1 MTDYSPIWD
10 LGLTF
15 RKILLFLM
23 ALTLS
28 LLASAEAAE
37 RSFAIIVDSDT
48 YTACKGEID
57 SYKSL
62 LDKEGLRTCILDR
75 QWDNPQL
82 VKNELLSL
90 YKGEGLEG
98 AIFIGQIPIPMVRDA
113 QHFTSAFKM
122 DQDRFPMSG
131 SSVPS
136 DRFYDDFDLKFDYL
150 SQDTVKRLFHYYSLR
165 WDSPQRIECDI
176 YTGRLKP
183 TKKGEEGYAQIRDYF
198 KKLFA
203 ERATGNKLD
212 VLVSYTGEGSF
223 SNSLTAW
230 KEEGITLREQF
241 PQAFQNKNSAKF
253 LMFYMYPHMKQTLTE
268 ELRRDDVDLM
278 LFHEHGTPDRQYI
291 TGIPLS
297 KGSDENMEAAKRLF
311 RNWLRKGGKGSEK
324 NEQLKRAWMDYYK
337 IDSSWFAGAFD
348 KGQIK
353 KDSLDDINT
362 GIVLEDV
369 PNINP
374 NPRIVI
380 FDACYNGDFR
390 EDSFIGGE
398 YIFAG
403 GKTLV
408 AIGNS
413 VNVLQDKS
421 SSDLL
426 GLLGLGYRVGEWAQL
441 TNILESH
448 IIGDPTFLFKCD
460 KGNKKVDL
468 KSKDTNYWLK
478 VLQEEQHPDI
488 KGVALHKLFNL
499 KYNGLPQLLTDT
511 YYSSPSYMLRLQV
524 YHLLQFYND
533 RRFEELLKTSV
544 YDPYEF
550 IRRKSTY
557 AMGRIGK
564 DEFIPYIASI
574 YINDGLDERVKFNA
588 EFCLDLMDMKKLKS
602 EILSQIE
609 NSSPLYNKEKFL
621 SEFTAKMDS
630 RIRLSEMGME
640 MANHDLKMSSR
651 LMGVSTL
658 RNNSYH
664 TMVDNYLQVLGNSG
678 EDLNLRIKLA
688 EALGWFTLSYRKGDI
703 ISTCRSIAAEDGID
717 QKLKNELL
725 KTANRLEVYMR

>member
-1 MTDYSPIWD
+1 MI
-10 LGLTF
+10 
-15 RKILLFLM
+15 RKILLFLI
-23 ALTLS
+23 ASTLS
-28 LLASAEAAE
+28 LLTSLEAAE

-48 YTACKGEID
+48 YKACKIEID
-57 SYKSL
+57 AYKLL
-62 LDKEGLRTCILDR
+62 LDKEGLRSYIIDKN
-75 QWDNPQL
+75 WVNPQQVKDEL
-82 VKNELLSL
+82 VTL
-90 YKGEGLEG
+90 YKNKSLEG
-98 AIFIGQIPIPMVRDA
+98 AIFIGEIPIPMIRDA

-122 DQDRFPMSG
+122 DQERYPKDV

-150 SQDTVKRLFHYYSLR
+150 SQDSVKRLFHYYSLR
-165 WDSPQRIECDI
+165 WDSPQKIVCDI

-183 TKKGEEGYAQIRDYF
+183 TKKGEEGYRQIRDYF
-198 KKLFA
+198 NKLFT
-203 ERATGNKLD
+203 ERSAGNKLD
-212 VLVSYTGEGSF
+212 VIVSYTGEGSF

-241 PQAFQNKNSAKF
+241 SQAFKDKNSAKF
-253 LMFYMYPHMKQTLTE
+253 LMFYMNPYMKQTVTE

-297 KGSDENMEAAKRLF
+297 KGSDENIEAAKRLF
-311 RNWLRKGGKGSEK
+311 RNWLRKGSPNSEK
-324 NEQLKRAWMDYYK
+324 NEQLRQAWMNYYK
-337 IDSSWFAGAFD
+337 IDSSWFTGAFD
-348 KGQIK
+348 PEEMK

-362 GIVLEDV
+362 GIILEDI

-374 NPRIVI
+374 NPRVVI
-380 FDACYNGDFR
+380 FDACFNGDFR
-390 EDSFIGGE
+390 EESFIGGE
-398 YIFAG
+398 YIFAK

-408 AIGNS
+408 AIGNT

-421 SSDLL
+421 AGDLL

-448 IIGDPTFLFKCD
+448 IIGDPTFLFKS
-460 KGNKKVDL
+460 GQESKKVDL
-468 KSKDTNYWLK
+468 KSTDSAYWLK
-478 VLQEEQHPDI
+478 VLKQEQHPDL
-488 KGVALHKLFNL
+488 KGVALHKLFDL
-499 KYNGLPQLLTDT
+499 KYPGLSQLLVDT
-511 YYSSPSYMLRLQV
+511 YNSSPYYMLRLQV

-533 RRFEELLKTSV
+533 GKFEELLKTSV

-557 AMGRIGK
+557 SMGRIGK

-574 YINDGLDERVKFNA
+574 YINDYLDERVRFNA
-588 EFCLDLMDMKKLKS
+588 EFCFDLMDMEKLKT

-609 NSSPLYNKEKFL
+609 SSTSVYNKEKTL
-621 SEFTAKMDS
+621 PDFTAKMDS
-630 RIRLSEMGME
+630 RIRISKMGLE
-640 MANHDLKMSSR
+640 LADQNQKMSSR

-664 TMVDNYLQVLGNSG
+664 TMVDNYLQVLKNPK

-703 ISTCRSIAAEDGID
+703 ISACKSISEESGID
-717 QKLKNELL
+717 ESLKRELL